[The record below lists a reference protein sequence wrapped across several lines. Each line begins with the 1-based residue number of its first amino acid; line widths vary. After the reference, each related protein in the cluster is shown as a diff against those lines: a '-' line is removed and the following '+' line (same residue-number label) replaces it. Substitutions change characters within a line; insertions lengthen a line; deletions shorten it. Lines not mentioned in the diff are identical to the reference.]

1 MKINL
6 TKLRERATKCAESMP
21 GPWHTGHISEFDNT
35 QEVAAANGIS
45 IGEIELPEAH
55 SHIVACDPNTV
66 IGLIDEIE
74 RLRGALEF
82 YSNHGST
89 EKGSSTQWHGHT
101 LHTLDKFGCLDE
113 NIEPHCYAD
122 EALETHK
129 ETFE

>member
-82 YSNHGST
+82 YG
-89 EKGSSTQWHGHT
+89 
-101 LHTLDKFGCLDE
+101 DKKANFVGPAVIQKAVFATDMGLRAR
-113 NIEPHCYAD
+113 N
-122 EALETHK
+122 ALAAHRER
-129 ETFE
+129 FEE